1 MPCPFNIVKPSRPLS
16 SLSLYFPPMGRIFRS
31 LAVLV
36 LAILIA
42 GYIHLKPYLAAMGIG
57 RSIESI
63 GTGNCSIVSELQAC
77 EKIILHQPSGLLYL
91 ACSTLHGRLQWMPAV
106 NRFNASGMSEDDHV
120 AVYDYETNSVTRLA
134 FTGLSSRG
142 GISLHGMDV
151 VSSAQEPSTLYVYL
165 VNHRKPAAG
174 DPSRVGADSVIEV
187 FETRLGDSELRHI
200 RTFESPTVI
209 ITPNDVVGSPDGKSV
224 YFTNDH
230 ARKSGLKRH
239 LNVLIQPYDTSVGF
253 CHADYGCK
261 FAYRGLHA
269 SNGIVK
275 GLGHDND
282 TYYVADFMLGE
293 ITVLKKGPDHTLL
306 FSEAIKTGNA
316 FGLCSV
322 GVRAA
327 QLFVGL
333 AADNLAIDS
342 NGALWVAGLADV
354 LGFIS
359 RKFEDP
365 SAHVASTGLRVTV
378 NSDLDSLYGQRYSVD
393 KVFEDSGRLA
403 SGITTVV
410 YDSQRERLFMHG
422 VVSTHLTIC
431 KL

>member
-1 MPCPFNIVKPSRPLS
+1 
-16 SLSLYFPPMGRIFRS
+16 MGLVFRS
-31 LAVLV
+31 TAVLV
-36 LAILIA
+36 LAIFAA

-57 RSIESI
+57 RSVESI
-63 GTGNCSIVSELQAC
+63 GTGNCSIVPDLQAC
-77 EKIILHQPSGLLYL
+77 EKIVLHQPSGLLYL
-91 ACSTLHGRLQWMPAV
+91 ACSTLRSRLQWMPAIS
-106 NRFNASGMSEDDHV
+106 RLDASGVSEDDHV
-120 AVYDYETNSVTRLA
+120 AVYDYETNSITRLS
-134 FTGLSSRG
+134 FTGLSSPS

-151 VSSAQEPSTLYVYL
+151 VISTQEPSTLYVYL
-165 VNHRKPAAG
+165 VNHRKPTSG

-187 FETRLGDSELRHI
+187 FETRFGDGELRHI
-200 RTFESPTVI
+200 RTFEDPAVI
-209 ITPNDVVGSPDGKSV
+209 ITPNDVVGSPDGKSA

-230 ARKSGLKRH
+230 AQKSGLKRD
-239 LNVLIQPYDTSVGF
+239 LGVLIQPYDTSVGF
-253 CHADYGCK
+253 CHTDYGCK

-282 TYYVADFMLGE
+282 TYYVADSMLGE
-293 ITVLKKGPDHTLL
+293 ITVLKRGPDHTLL
-306 FSEAIKTGNA
+306 FSEVIETG
-316 FGLCSV
+316 F
-322 GVRAA
+322 
-327 QLFVGL
+327 

-342 NGALWVAGLADV
+342 NGALWVAGLTDV

-365 SAHVASTGLRVTV
+365 SAHVSSTGLRVTA
-378 NSDLDSLYGQRYSVD
+378 NSDLGPVYGQRYSVD

-422 VVSTHLTIC
+422 VVSTHLTVC